1 MAWNGLQITRR
12 GQDLNAKIL
21 LGQTELTITR
31 VAAGDGTATGSVVN
45 LTDLVHETLPMP
57 ITSSKRLPDG
67 TALFSTLLSNEEL
80 TTGFFFRE
88 IGVFASDP
96 DLGDILY
103 SYDYYGT
110 DPQWIPAA
118 GGATLIKAKYNLGMK
133 ISSAMDV
140 VIKLDEDL
148 QFMTRDEL
156 ASLVGE
162 PDGIAPLDAEGKV
175 PLMHLPPIDAGGV
188 KTVNGVEPDGAGDVT
203 LGANSI
209 LRTDNF
215 SVESHQGLQDNAIVA
230 LQETT
235 TTEQTFNAI
244 SSMVWSEEP
253 ETTSASRVVK
263 IDVVDVLYDL
273 IFRPLAIR
281 AVVNGVSDE
290 EVTLTVNALD
300 PMPIIFAPIVGAEAE
315 TTSTDNWVRAGFI
328 YELMFNGTAFVL
340 SNPQL
345 RDATDE
351 HFGLT
356 RVIDNITTDT
366 GSLALSARQGGMLA
380 GRIAENSAQ
389 IAIVWEALFTN
400 LTENPFMVTFQN
412 LTGVNVVQ
420 GMWNSTAARLEC

>member
-1 MAWNGLQITRR
+1 MSETRWTPKLWLEQPA
-12 GQDLNAKIL
+12 QDDLYDIEVFNANAQAIDDA
-21 LGQTELTITR
+21 LGAQ
-31 VAAGDGTATGSVVN
+31 G
-45 LTDLVHETLPMP
+45 
-57 ITSSKRLPDG
+57 
-67 TALFSTLLSNEEL
+67 
-80 TTGFFFRE
+80 
-88 IGVFASDP
+88 
-96 DLGDILY
+96 
-103 SYDYYGT
+103 
-110 DPQWIPAA
+110 
-118 GGATLIKAKYNLGMK
+118 
-133 ISSAMDV
+133 
-140 VIKLDEDL
+140 
-148 QFMTRDEL
+148 
-156 ASLVGE
+156 
-162 PDGIAPLDAEGKV
+162 GIAPLDAEGKV

-188 KTVNGVEPDGAGDVT
+188 KTVNGVEADEEGAIT
-203 LGANSI
+203 IGANNI

-215 SVESHQGLQDNAIVA
+215 SVEFHQGLQDNAIAA
-230 LQETT
+230 LQATT

-263 IDVVDVLYDL
+263 IDAVDALYDL
-273 IFRPLAIR
+273 IFRPLVIR
-281 AVVNGVSDE
+281 AEVNGVSDE
-290 EVTLTVNALD
+290 EVTLTVNNLD
-300 PMPIIFAPIVGAEAE
+300 PMPIIFAPIVGTEAEA
-315 TTSTDNWVRAGFI
+315 TSTDNWVRAGFI

-356 RVIDNITTDT
+356 RVIDNITTDA